1 MVYLVGVLQYC
12 HTKGEQAGKKFLTL
26 QKAFSNIYRKGN
38 PAKRVIGL
46 VRSEL
51 EGIETM
57 TIWEVTGVITSIFN
71 IIRSNFFL
79 DEVSV

>member
-1 MVYLVGVLQYC
+1 VLQYC